1 MKQIKNIG
9 FWFLVL
15 FLLLLIC
22 LPGIWIFVSA
32 FRPNHEILSKPANW
46 IPDRWTIFEFTQ
58 MFSIKGYVS
67 VPAFQY
73 LMNSIIISL
82 FSTIIAITIGMM
94 GGYAFARFNFKGKN
108 KIFLG
113 LMLARAVPGI
123 SLSLPLFILF
133 AILSFD
139 PSKG

>member
-58 MFSIKGYVS
+58 MFSIKGYVCLLYTS
-67 VPAFQY
+67 
-73 LMNSIIISL
+73 
-82 FSTIIAITIGMM
+82 
-94 GGYAFARFNFKGKN
+94 
-108 KIFLG
+108 
-113 LMLARAVPGI
+113 
-123 SLSLPLFILF
+123 
-133 AILSFD
+133 
-139 PSKG
+139 PSPRDS